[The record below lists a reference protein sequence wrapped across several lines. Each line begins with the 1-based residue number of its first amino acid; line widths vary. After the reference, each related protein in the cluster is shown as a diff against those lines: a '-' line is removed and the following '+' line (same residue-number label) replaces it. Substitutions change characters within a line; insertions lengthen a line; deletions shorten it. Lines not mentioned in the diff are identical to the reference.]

1 MPNLSIIVNVTFII
15 SYIIQN
21 YLVYYILKVLWY
33 YNKPSKPKQNHQ
45 MRRSEDPIKWK
56 FFKVIALDSLYLAN
70 MICAFVSQNL
80 NIEKIFLMYELLRIP
95 EQGHIQNMYIPY
107 YFAKGKLFYIKGP
120 FDRPFI
126 QHFFNLGLLESSCQL
141 QTLCDDDFLNNMVHF
156 RKSKI

>member
-1 MPNLSIIVNVTFII
+1 MLNLTISENSMQRLNRYWRTEMPIPSKIIIVTFKI

-95 EQGHIQNMYIPY
+95 EQGHKIQNMHIPY
-107 YFAKGKLFYIKGP
+107 YLFKGSFSTL
-120 FDRPFI
+120 RV
-126 QHFFNLGLLESSCQL
+126 LL
-141 QTLCDDDFLNNMVHF
+141 NVH
-156 RKSKI
+156 SYNISII